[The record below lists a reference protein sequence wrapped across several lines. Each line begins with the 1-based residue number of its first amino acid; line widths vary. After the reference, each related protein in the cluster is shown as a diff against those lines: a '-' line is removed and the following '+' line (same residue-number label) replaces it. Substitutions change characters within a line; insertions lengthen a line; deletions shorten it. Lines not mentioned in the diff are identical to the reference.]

1 MNGFEVLT
9 SLLRKI
15 EALMLQTVEIEF
27 KEFSMLIFQC
37 QFEIRTFDL
46 VYIKIIYLR
55 DVISMYTQI

>member
-46 VYIKIIYLR
+46 VYIKIIYL
-55 DVISMYTQI
+55 I

>member
-27 KEFSMLIFQC
+27 KEFSMLIF
-37 QFEIRTFDL
+37 
-46 VYIKIIYLR
+46 
-55 DVISMYTQI
+55 